1 MSEIPPRHEVTA
13 RLSSSEH
20 QAALDKYWKPSYET
34 LYRVT
39 FQEAVSSALAD
50 IWLRFDT
57 VVNIVVSVTASGSA
71 IAGWSLWTKPGWRFF
86 WILSA
91 GFVSTLSIIHN
102 GIQVPTRLRD
112 QIDYRRQLS
121 KLRVDLE
128 TFRQKLEL
136 GRGTID
142 IFDEWYIELRNRYA
156 ELVNRAP
163 SDIANTR
170 KLRVKIQKEVNGLLE
185 EEIRD

>member
-1 MSEIPPRHEVTA
+1 MSETTDTTQANPQ
-13 RLSSSEH
+13 LSSGEH
-20 QAALDKYWKPSYET
+20 TAALEKYWKPSYET
-34 LYRVT
+34 LYKVA
-39 FQEAVSSALAD
+39 FQEAISSALAD
-50 IWLRFDT
+50 KWLRIDT
-57 VVNIVVSVTASGSA
+57 VVNIVVSITATGSA
-71 IAGWSLWTKPGWRFF
+71 IAGWALWTQPGWRIG
-86 WILSA
+86 WVLSA
-91 GFVSTLSIIHN
+91 GFVSVLSIIHN
-102 GIQVPTRLRD
+102 GIQVPTRLKD

-142 IFDEWYIELRNRYA
+142 MFDEWYIELRNRYA

-163 SDIANTR
+163 SDIANTH